1 MTEPI
6 SITPQSLVQSAKLSI
21 SDSGQLI
28 AAEPGLYDL
37 LGWPAT
43 ELIGYRLAELVHRTD
58 LPKLSDYLA
67 DPLARGHSVSLRFTH
82 RTEGWCSCRLTQ
94 LEEVS
99 AFELSLDTATR
110 TDEGPHQ
117 KSESAR
123 FNHLPLVSWS
133 SSSTESISKTK
144 RCHGLRT

>member
-6 SITPQSLVQSAKLSI
+6 AITPQSLVQSANLSV

-43 ELIGYRLAELVHRTD
+43 ELIGHRLAELVHRTD

-67 DPLARGHSVSLRFTH
+67 DLLTRGHSVGLRFTH
-82 RTEGWCSCRLTQ
+82 RSEGWCHCRLTH
-94 LEEVS
+94 LEEAS

-110 TDEGPHQ
+110 TDEDPHQ
-117 KSESAR
+117 RSVSAP
-123 FNHLPLVSWS
+123 FQSPTTSQLV
-133 SSSTESISKTK
+133 
-144 RCHGLRT
+144 